1 MIPKMKGKQLFFF
14 IIVIKKRFSG
24 ENKSEIFKE
33 KLMYFTSKT
42 KKKIALGKSNL
53 VYIFKEL
60 IVHPGLENRS
70 FFPAYNN
77 FHIRLFPEFKL

>member
-1 MIPKMKGKQLFFF
+1 MIPKMKGKQLFPF
-14 IIVIKKRFSG
+14 IILIKKRFSG
-24 ENKSEIFKE
+24 ENKSEIIKE

-60 IVHPGLENRS
+60 IIHPGFENGS
-70 FFPAYNN
+70 FFPAYNH
-77 FHIRLFPEFKL
+77 FHIRLFSQFKL